1 MWFHH
6 KTSCKCMRLARSLL
20 LVQGSHPSSR
30 FQVFRETSL
39 CPLQLA
45 LHYCEESSSKLQ
57 LGNQLFG
64 SAFFKH
70 SLHSGSWCNCALPFL
85 AQKRAYQS
93 SFTSDVPFLAPQR
106 AQTKASN
113 FPKNSSVTDHS
124 SPSLANTSW
133 NSLFFQIIFSGFT
146 LPMPANELTESQ
158 PVKVCSPSKALHT

>member
-39 CPLQLA
+39 CPPELA

-64 SAFFKH
+64 SAFL
-70 SLHSGSWCNCALPFL
+70 SIPCTAVAGTIAPYISWHR
-85 AQKRAYQS
+85 KEH
-93 SFTSDVPFLAPQR
+93 
-106 AQTKASN
+106 TKAHLHQMYLFWHHREHRQRLPTSQRTLQLLTTPLQVLQTLPGIHCS
-113 FPKNSSVTDHS
+113 FKESSV
-124 SPSLANTSW
+124 
-133 NSLFFQIIFSGFT
+133 
-146 LPMPANELTESQ
+146 
-158 PVKVCSPSKALHT
+158 ALLCQCLQMS